1 MCDKILA
8 LSTAKIKNVFTGP
21 DIRKISKIVILR
33 KKWDLRKIKPVK
45 PLKRRTK
52 EAKFLINKKNPNF

>member
-33 KKWDLRKIKPVK
+33 KKWDLRKMKPVK
-45 PLKRRTK
+45 PLKRRTNK
-52 EAKFLINKKNPNF
+52 AKFLINKKNPNF